1 MPRGIGVFVFDRGYL
16 AERSMDG
23 RNNSLDKGGAP
34 RKPRPLEPGD
44 TIALVSPASPLD
56 PSVCEFMI
64 GILEREGFKV
74 RVYPHTFTR
83 TDYLAGSDRDR
94 ATDLMTAF
102 TDDSNAVL
110 CSRGGY
116 GCSRLVPYLDRDRM
130 AHAGKLLF
138 GFSDITVLH
147 AMLSNR
153 GMPSVHSPMALT
165 LNTPREEWVYASFR
179 ASLYGQNCIV
189 PGAPDS
195 TCVVPGECEG
205 TVVGGC
211 LILLADLIGTADQ
224 LDTRD
229 KIVVIE
235 GVDDPPHRV
244 DAMLTH
250 LINSGSLTGARG
262 IVVGEMTRSDL
273 PERADAGIGSRPWR
287 DIVIDRLAPL
297 GIPLV
302 VDFPFGHARNML
314 TLPLGVRA
322 HLHAESGKLTYLES
336 PCQI

>member
-1 MPRGIGVFVFDRGYL
+1 MPGI
-16 AERSMDG
+16 
-23 RNNSLDKGGAP
+23 
-34 RKPRPLEPGD
+34 RKPRPLQPGD

-56 PSVCEFMI
+56 AKACEFMLSL
-64 GILEREGFKV
+64 LENEGFKV

-83 TDYLAGSDRDR
+83 TDYLAGSDRER

-102 TDDSNAVL
+102 TDDTRAVL

-116 GCSRLVPYLDRDRM
+116 GCSRLVPYLDREQM
-130 AHAGKLLF
+130 ANSGKLLY

-153 GMPSVHSPMALT
+153 GIASIHSPMALT
-165 LNTPREEWVYASFR
+165 LNTPREEWVYQSFR
-179 ASLYGQNCIV
+179 ASLYGQNSIVPAAPASTCIV
-189 PGAPDS
+189 PGEA
-195 TCVVPGECEG
+195 EA

-211 LILLADLIGTADQ
+211 LILLADLVGTPDQ
-224 LDTRD
+224 LEMED

-250 LINSGSLTGARG
+250 LLNSGSLRSAKA
-262 IVVGEMTRSDL
+262 ILVGEMTRTDL
-273 PERADAGIGSRPWR
+273 PEKADLGIGSRPWR
-287 DIVIDRLAPL
+287 EIIIERLAPL

-302 VDFPFGHARNML
+302 IDYPFGHARNML

-322 HLHAESGKLTYLES
+322 HLHAESGKLSYLES
-336 PCQI
+336 PCQS